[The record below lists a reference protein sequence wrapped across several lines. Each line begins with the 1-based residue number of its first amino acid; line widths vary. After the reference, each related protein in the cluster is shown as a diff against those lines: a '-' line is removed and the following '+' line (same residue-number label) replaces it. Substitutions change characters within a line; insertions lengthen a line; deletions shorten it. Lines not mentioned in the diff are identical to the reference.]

1 MSKDNDERIAV
12 LEVEVRTIKEK
23 QDEMLALQRSISEQ
37 LVRYKGFFGG
47 VFFVL
52 SAVGTLFTLIWSDGY
67 QWLKTFIRLP

>member
-1 MSKDNDERIAV
+1 MSRDNDERIAV
-12 LEVEVRTIKEK
+12 LETEVKAIKEK
-23 QDEMLALQRSISEQ
+23 QDEMLALQRTISDQ

-67 QWLKTFIRLP
+67 QWLKAFFRLH